1 MALTLTEKRLGK
13 VITGINQ
20 LIKIQKKSTTE
31 FNKQTKAVKRQ
42 AKVIE
47 VASKEM
53 YSLADAQ
60 DTATKTNSSLARS
73 FAKAADGAGKYGK
86 RWTMVSRI
94 LSGSPIWKLQNYFRA
109 AGQAMHG
116 FYTRQEEAAKVTNDQ
131 AKAFSELHN
140 QLGSVEGQI
149 KSLRKGL
156 KGNHSNLLE
165 TNQEYANMFNALTAG
180 LDKEKDLLK
189 IEEAKRD
196 ARARTLSMYEK
207 THKTLLKNQVSEGK
221 SLKKAMAMEEKL
233 RKEANLKQYASLAK
247 EQKKAQNLVKK
258 MRKKGGSEE
267 EIMAAQKVQR
277 SAKSKMGH
285 FSASVGGGMAQE
297 LKESQKIMKRFGIPF
312 ILKMTKQ
319 TSNFMTLG
327 ILPIYRSIK
336 KLNKK
341 VKETGGYGKYIIKVM
356 GSVWKVTKM
365 AGMYMMYFVLF
376 LVGAFLIFSV
386 IKEIFK
392 KTDALNI
399 IMETLSGVFDGIK
412 TALDG
417 VFDIFGAFFGE
428 GTFSERL
435 LLLVEGIGKI
445 FGGLGKILFSVLKG
459 VFMFAWDIVVA
470 YVTFVTEMWISI
482 FTGKI
487 INPIMKL
494 WEGLQRVLG
503 GLWDGA
509 IDWLYDEIV
518 DPIVNFFDMVGDF
531 VGDILDAL
539 DMDLFHTGGTS
550 SGGMA
555 IVGERGPE
563 LVNLPAGSKVHSHDT
578 TKSKVGGSTVNNISV
593 NVNGRLG
600 ASDTELRDIAKKIG
614 RMVSTEI
621 NRTTSS
627 STNVRF

>member
-13 VITGINQ
+13 VITGINK
-20 LIKIQKKSTTE
+20 LIKIQQKSTTE
-31 FNKQTKAVKRQ
+31 FNKQTTAVKRQ
-42 AKVIE
+42 AKVVE
-47 VASKEM
+47 VATKEM

-60 DTATKTNSSLARS
+60 DTASKTNNSLFRS

-140 QLGSVEGQI
+140 QLGSVKGQI

-207 THKTLLKNQVSEGK
+207 THKTLLKNQVSEGE
-221 SLKKAMAMEEKL
+221 SLKKAMVVEEKL
-233 RKEANLKQYASLAK
+233 RKEADLKKYASLAK
-247 EQKKAQNLVKK
+247 EQKKAQKLVEKL
-258 MRKKGGSEE
+258 RKKGGSEK

-277 SAKSKMGH
+277 SAKGKMGH

-297 LKESQKIMKRFGIPF
+297 LKESQKIMVRFEKTVVG
-312 ILKMTKQ
+312 KMAKQ
-319 TSNFMTLG
+319 AANFMTLG
-327 ILPIYRSIK
+327 ILPIYRSMK

-341 VKETGGYGKYIIKVM
+341 VNETGGYGKYIKKAM

-376 LVGAFLIFSV
+376 LLGAFLIFSV
-386 IKEIFK
+386 IREIFK

-412 TALDG
+412 TVLDG

-428 GTFSERL
+428 GTFGERL
-435 LLLVEGIGKI
+435 QLLVEGVGKI
-445 FGGLGKILFSVLKG
+445 FGGLGKILWSVLKG
-459 VFMFAWDIVVA
+459 VVMFAWDIVLA
-470 YVTFVTEMWISI
+470 YVTFVMNMWVGIISGI
-482 FTGKI
+482 ATTIGKFFSNI
-487 INPIMKL
+487 
-494 WEGLQRVLG
+494 WEGIT

-509 IDWLYDEIV
+509 MEWLFDEIV

-531 VGDILDAL
+531 VDDILDAL

-550 SGGMA
+550 SGRMA